1 MIALL
6 AAISLLSGNS
16 PAAAPNPQS
25 AIRPDKPG
33 SALRSDNPKSYAL
46 GVGLEGVG
54 GRGLEFVDA
63 MKTSRHFEGP
73 NGGSVKVD
81 AHGWPLEDARTVV
94 FDLRPAFAWAPP
106 MDDPDAYLIDVSGT
120 YHLSFEGRADL
131 SSGEDPR
138 SFQIQNNRYDAAKNL
153 TTAELVLPKGH
164 GLMILKFTR
173 TQGGVR
179 NVRVIRP
186 GYPAD
191 TKEVFHRPF
200 VKAAGLFPVLRFM
213 DWLDSNSTNPF
224 YGDAK
229 NTTEWANRKL
239 PEDASQS
246 DMPTRHGVAWEY
258 VVQLANLTGKDA
270 WINVPIAASDDY
282 VKQLATMLKR
292 DLKPGI
298 KIYLELNNEVWNWGF
313 LQATYNRMA
322 AEAEVA
328 KGTSNLNNDGAKDKD
343 LWRRRR
349 YAKRTIE
356 IGQIFASVFGL
367 GSLNARVRPVLCWQ
381 IVIPSQYV
389 EQLEWIKA
397 TYGAPSKFLYGI
409 AGAPYFNTE
418 GTGPNAS
425 VDQLIETMRRH
436 SDESAQRFRKPL
448 IETARRYGLKAMC
461 YEGGPDSGGGSTAN
475 IANRIRAMRDPRMK
489 ELVTR
494 DLADNWY
501 ALGGDLFMYFTLSSG
516 VSRYGMW
523 GATEDITRL
532 DSPKMQ
538 ALKGILGVK

>member
-1 MIALL
+1 MLAALL
-6 AAISLLSGNS
+6 ALSITAG
-16 PAAAPNPQS
+16 PY
-25 AIRPDKPG
+25 
-33 SALRSDNPKSYAL
+33 SDRL
-46 GVGLEGVG
+46 GIGLEGVG

-94 FDLRPAFAWAPP
+94 FDLRPAFAWSPP
-106 MDDPDAYLIDVSGT
+106 MDDPDAYQIDVSGT
-120 YHLSFEGRADL
+120 YLLSFEGQADL

-138 SFQIQNNRYDAAKNL
+138 SFQIQNKRYDAAKNL
-153 TTAELVLPKGH
+153 TTAELVLPKGR
-164 GLMILKFTR
+164 GLMILRFTQ

-229 NTTEWANRKL
+229 NTTVWFDRKL

-246 DMPTRHGVAWEY
+246 DLPGKHGVAWEH
-258 VVQLANLTGKDA
+258 VVQLANLTGKDI
-270 WINVPIAASDDY
+270 WINVPIAASDNY
-282 VKQLATMLKR
+282 VTELAKLLKR
-292 DLKPGI
+292 DLKPKI
-298 KIYLELNNEVWNWGF
+298 NIYLELSNEVWNWGF

-356 IGQIFASVFGL
+356 LGQIFASVFGWE
-367 GSLNARVRPVLCWQ
+367 SLNKRIRPVLCWQ
-381 IVIPSQYV
+381 IVIPSQYE
-389 EQLEWIKA
+389 EQLTWIDSW
-397 TYGAPSKFLYGI
+397 YGSPSRFLYAI

-418 GTGPNAS
+418 GAGPNAS

-448 IETARRYGLKAMC
+448 IETARKYGLKAMC

-494 DLADNWY
+494 DLVDNWY

-523 GATEDITRL
+523 GATEDITKL